1 VTSPPIEALGAAV
14 GFPTGG
20 DGRGWRG
27 GASEVGEEPT
37 TRGGRGGEEPHGRRK
52 KTPVVGGDR
61 TGGQG
66 GAKEEAVHGWGAHDA
81 LIARRVA

>member
-1 VTSPPIEALGAAV
+1 VTSLPIEALGAAV

-27 GASEVGEEPT
+27 GASEVGEEP
-37 TRGGRGGEEPHGRRK
+37 HGRRK

-61 TGGQG
+61 TEGQG
-66 GAKEEAVHGWGAHDA
+66 GAKEEAVHRWGAHDA